1 MDKTAEI
8 IYGNRVRV
16 RVCGLCL
23 EDNRLLLV
31 NHYGVYGHDFW
42 APPGGGV
49 EFGLSAGTN
58 LVREFREETG
68 LEVKV
73 GDYRFGCEFIKPP
86 LHAIE
91 LFFEV
96 VAVRGILTIGHD
108 PEMGTR
114 PQVISDVKFF
124 SFAEIDAMPE
134 NHKHGLFKLAKT
146 AEKVNELR
154 GYLNI

>member
-1 MDKTAEI
+1 MEGGK
-8 IYGNRVRV
+8 
-16 RVCGLCL
+16 
-23 EDNRLLLV
+23 LLLV

-49 EFGLSAGTN
+49 EFGLSAEASLT
-58 LVREFREETG
+58 REFREETG

-73 GDYRFGCEFIKPP
+73 GEFLFGCEFIKPP

-96 VAVRGILTIGHD
+96 AAVHGIVTIGHD
-108 PEMGTR
+108 PEMGNEA
-114 PQVISDVKFF
+114 QVISDVRFL
-124 SFAEIDAMPE
+124 SFAEINHIPE

-146 AEKVNELR
+146 AEKVSGLR
-154 GYLNI
+154 GYLKI